1 MRDFFN
7 TDSMK
12 KIFLFFALL
21 TAMVTAGAQ
30 TDESQY
36 RPQLEHG
43 TPAPDITAPDTNG
56 KTVKLSS
63 FKGKYVVVD
72 FWATWCGDCR
82 RDFPEFK
89 QLAADYK
96 GKVTFFGVSFDKS
109 ADLWKKFLTDNEV
122 DWVSVCNFKPWKQNP
137 IATAY
142 KLNWIPT
149 MYIIA
154 PDGTIAGGAI
164 HARDIR
170 TQLDALLK

>member
-43 TPAPDITAPDTNG
+43 TPAPEITAPDTNG

-109 ADLWKKFLTDNEV
+109 ADLWKKFLTDNGV

-164 HARDIR
+164 HAGDIR
-170 TQLDALLK
+170 TQLDSLLK

>member
-1 MRDFFN
+1 
-7 TDSMK
+7 MK
-12 KIFLFFALL
+12 KIVLFFLFLAVL
-21 TAMVTAGAQ
+21 VTAAAQ

-36 RPQLEHG
+36 RPQLKAG
-43 TPAPDITAPDTNG
+43 TAAPEISAPDVDG
-56 KTVKLSS
+56 KTVRLSS

-89 QLAADYK
+89 RLATDYK
-96 GKVTFFGVSFDKS
+96 GKVTFFGVSFDKN
-109 ADLWKKFLTDNEV
+109 ADLWKKFLKENGV

-137 IATAY
+137 ISADY

-164 HARDIR
+164 HAKDIR
-170 TQLDALLK
+170 TQLEELLK

>member
-43 TPAPDITAPDTNG
+43 TPAPEITAPDTNG

-96 GKVTFFGVSFDKS
+96 GKVTFFSVSFDKS
-109 ADLWKKFLTDNEV
+109 ADLWKKFLTDNGV

-154 PDGTIAGGAI
+154 PDGTIAGSAI
-164 HARDIR
+164 HAGDIR